1 MKEEREMKEERVM
14 EEERDRV
21 GVGVRQQREGVSEE
35 GSERWERGGTREVV
49 VVGQGSSEE
58 EETEGGEGGY

>member
-1 MKEEREMKEERVM
+1 MW
-14 EEERDRV
+14 
-21 GVGVRQQREGVSEE
+21 E